1 MMRLH
6 TRQNFNVKSLQELI
20 RIKTIQD
27 LMIGVVQSLV
37 VNEVATENTKT
48 EKDQENAG
56 NTYKFFA
63 LPTTN
68 VN

>member
-1 MMRLH
+1 M
-6 TRQNFNVKSLQELI
+6 V
-20 RIKTIQD
+20 
-27 LMIGVVQSLV
+27 GVVQSLV

-48 EKDQENAG
+48 EKDQENEG
-56 NTYKFFA
+56 NPYKFFA

>member
-6 TRQNFNVKSLQELI
+6 PRQNFNVKSLQELI
-20 RIKTIQD
+20 GIKTIQD
-27 LMIGVVQSLV
+27 LMVGVVQSLV

-56 NTYKFFA
+56 NPHKFFA